1 MSSLNKSTIPS
12 PEPFEANL
20 EIKIKKLEETLS
32 RYQDSL
38 NREIN
43 EKVLLNEVLESLQNG
58 IIITDYKGAITYIN
72 SALIDITGYK
82 KEDLIGRPLFNF
94 TNSNG
99 SKIINTRLLPSLQK
113 EGKWQGEFPI
123 VKADSSVFTSVLT
136 SKIVESNSKHG
147 DSIITFFQDNAII
160 RQLEEQLRQ
169 SQKME
174 AIGTLAGGIA
184 HDMNNVLSTIFNIGN
199 VMKIELAN
207 YNEST
212 KQDIED
218 ILYAA
223 RRGRDLS
230 RDLLGFARKG
240 KYLKQR
246 LNLNA
251 IIEDITKLLHK
262 TVNTSNIEIQMIP
275 DESLL
280 YIEGDSGQLSHAIMN
295 LCINAKDAIGETG
308 GTITIT
314 TKNIKLDGVDLL
326 AWPQLTTGRYIR
338 VDVIDDGEGMSEEVL
353 HRVFEP
359 FYSTKEKD
367 KGTGLGLAMV
377 YGTIQNHG
385 GGINVKS
392 KKGVGTQVTILLP
405 VSKDSSAP
413 IHHPTGTFK
422 VSLTKGEG
430 KVLLVDDEKM
440 IRRSA
445 GRLIT
450 KLGYDVIDASNGV
463 EAMEI
468 LESQEHFFSIVI
480 LDLIM
485 PVMNGEETF
494 KRIKQFEPALPILIS
509 SGYSQDDKV
518 NQLIQGGAAGFIQ
531 KPYGMTALNDAIKE
545 FMRY

>member
-1 MSSLNKSTIPS
+1 
-12 PEPFEANL
+12 
-20 EIKIKKLEETLS
+20 
-32 RYQDSL
+32 
-38 NREIN
+38 
-43 EKVLLNEVLESLQNG
+43 
-58 IIITDYKGAITYIN
+58 
-72 SALIDITGYK
+72 
-82 KEDLIGRPLFNF
+82 
-94 TNSNG
+94 
-99 SKIINTRLLPSLQK
+99 
-113 EGKWQGEFPI
+113 
-123 VKADSSVFTSVLT
+123 
-136 SKIVESNSKHG
+136 
-147 DSIITFFQDNAII
+147 
-160 RQLEEQLRQ
+160 
-169 SQKME
+169 
-174 AIGTLAGGIA
+174 
-184 HDMNNVLSTIFNIGN
+184 
-199 VMKIELAN
+199 
-207 YNEST
+207 
-212 KQDIED
+212 
-218 ILYAA
+218 
-223 RRGRDLS
+223 
-230 RDLLGFARKG
+230 
-240 KYLKQR
+240 
-246 LNLNA
+246 
-251 IIEDITKLLHK
+251 
-262 TVNTSNIEIQMIP
+262 
-275 DESLL
+275 
-280 YIEGDSGQLSHAIMN
+280 MN

-445 GRLIT
+445 GRLIS
-450 KLGYDVIDASNGV
+450 KLGYDVVDASNGV

-494 KRIKQFEPALPILIS
+494 KRIKMFEPELPILIS

-531 KPYGMTALNDAIKE
+531 KPYGMKALNDAIKE